1 MSKARSP
8 RAVVSST
15 MGMRLLR
22 GASWEGGWKPGEW
35 KLRLSAEAAVAR
47 PSRGSIRTP
56 NIGRALLG
64 GEDGRRRALTI
75 MAKALADLEA
85 LLREIPS
92 AAAERPLAALN
103 QLDSNAVGTSSGTDV
118 ASGAETT
125 EELRARSLSRRSTEW
140 QPSPLTGLPIEAL
153 VEVVVAPLIRM
164 AHAGRLSA
172 LDARRLTSG
181 DILDECE
188 VLGEIGLEFR
198 DPLMRVLRHVWTR
211 DVAWALFTTEW
222 VDSVVRLLHRIVHG
236 PAGEAQHAPRKAIR
250 VVEVAAGS
258 GLLATAMRAK
268 GIDWSSS
275 DSAKVVSQ

>member
-1 MSKARSP
+1 MERGFECGLVVVYHPTSKGIKGRYIPPTACR
-8 RAVVSST
+8 T
-15 MGMRLLR
+15 
-22 GASWEGGWKPGEW
+22 E
-35 KLRLSAEAAVAR
+35 EAFR
-47 PSRGSIRTP
+47 
-56 NIGRALLG
+56 
-64 GEDGRRRALTI
+64 
-75 MAKALADLEA
+75 MAKALADLGA

-92 AAAERPLAALN
+92 AVAGQQPAAAA
-103 QLDSNAVGTSSGTDV
+103 
-118 ASGAETT
+118 T

-140 QPSPLTGLPIEAL
+140 QPSPLTALPIEAL
-153 VEVVVAPLIRM
+153 VEVACAPLIRM
-164 AHAGRLSA
+164 AHAGRLTA
-172 LDARRLTSG
+172 LDAQRLTSG

-236 PAGEAQHAPRKAIR
+236 PAGEAQRAPRKAIR

-275 DSAKVVSQ
+275 DSAKVVSEYASSSVRLFVRRQV

>member
-1 MSKARSP
+1 MERGFEC
-8 RAVVSST
+8 AVVWSLSIT
-15 MGMRLLR
+15 QHLRELR
-22 GASWEGGWKPGEW
+22 GPVHPAHG
-35 KLRLSAEAAVAR
+35 
-47 PSRGSIRTP
+47 RGRSIQ
-56 NIGRALLG
+56 
-64 GEDGRRRALTI
+64 
-75 MAKALADLEA
+75 MAKALADLGA

-92 AAAERPLAALN
+92 AAAGLQPAA
-103 QLDSNAVGTSSGTDV
+103 A
-118 ASGAETT
+118 A

-153 VEVVVAPLIRM
+153 VEVACAPLIRM
-164 AHAGRLSA
+164 AHAGRLTA
-172 LDARRLTSG
+172 FDAQRLTSG

-236 PAGEAQHAPRKAIR
+236 PVGEAQRAPRKAIR

-275 DSAKVVSQ
+275 DSAKVVSEYASSFVRLFVRWQV

>member
-1 MSKARSP
+1 MERGFEP
-8 RAVVSST
+8 GLVVVYHPT
-15 MGMRLLR
+15 LRELR
-22 GASWEGGWKPGEW
+22 GGTS
-35 KLRLSAEAAVAR
+35 
-47 PSRGSIRTP
+47 
-56 NIGRALLG
+56 
-64 GEDGRRRALTI
+64 RRRGAAEEAFR
-75 MAKALADLEA
+75 MAKALADLGA

-92 AAAERPLAALN
+92 AAAGQQPAA
-103 QLDSNAVGTSSGTDV
+103 
-118 ASGAETT
+118 AETT

-153 VEVVVAPLIRM
+153 VEVACAPLIRM
-164 AHAGRLSA
+164 AHAGRLTA
-172 LDARRLTSG
+172 LDAQRLTSG

-236 PAGEAQHAPRKAIR
+236 PAGEAQRAPRKAIR

-275 DSAKVVSQ
+275 DSAKVVSEYASSFVRSFVRWQA